1 MRYLFHI
8 RGHLDPQWS
17 DWLDGLTIEHY
28 ADGTSRLLGEVPD
41 QAALHGLIGRL
52 RDIGVDLI
60 AVQPAPRPA
69 SDEPSESR

>member
-8 RGHLDPQWS
+8 RGHIDPQWS
-17 DWLDGLTIEHY
+17 DWLDGLTIEHRD
-28 ADGTSRLLGEVPD
+28 DGTSQLLGEVPD

-52 RDIGVDLI
+52 RDIGADLI

-69 SDEPSESR
+69 SDEPPTGR

>member
-1 MRYLFHI
+1 MRYRFHI

-28 ADGTSRLLGEVPD
+28 ADGTSQLLGEVRD
-41 QAALHGLIGRL
+41 QAALHGLIIRL

-60 AVQPAPRPA
+60 AVQPAPHHA